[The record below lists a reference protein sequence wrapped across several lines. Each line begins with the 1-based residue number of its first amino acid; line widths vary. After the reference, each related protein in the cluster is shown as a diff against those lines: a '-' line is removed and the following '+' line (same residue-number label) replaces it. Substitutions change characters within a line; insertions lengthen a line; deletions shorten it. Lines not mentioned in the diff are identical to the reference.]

1 MSAELV
7 APLTPAMRNEV
18 LLVGRVAAE
27 AEERT
32 LPSGTVLV
40 TFRVIVDRPPAAKPA
55 HPRTPAVDTIDC
67 VAGNATV
74 RRAALGWLPGDV
86 VEVTGS
92 LRRRFWRAGTGAA
105 SRTEVEVAK
114 ARRLAR
120 AAPRDAPR
128 AGPSPPTE

>member
-7 APLTPAMRNEV
+7 APLSPVTRNEV
-18 LLVGRVAAE
+18 VLAGRLAAT

-40 TFRVIVDRPPAAKPA
+40 TFRVIVDRPPA
-55 HPRTPAVDTIDC
+55 PRPVSAPRAPAVDTIDC
-67 VAGNATV
+67 MAGTGPV

-86 VEVTGS
+86 VEVSGA

-105 SRTEVEVAK
+105 SRTEVEVTK

-120 AAPRDAPR
+120 AAPP
-128 AGPSPPTE
+128 GGT

>member
-1 MSAELV
+1 MAAEVL
-7 APLTPAMRNEV
+7 APPETSRNEV
-18 LLVGRVAAE
+18 CLAGRLAAP

-40 TFRVIVDRPPAAKPA
+40 TFRIVVGRPPPVRPVPA
-55 HPRTPAVDTIDC
+55 RTPTVDTIDC
-67 VAGNATV
+67 VAGTAAA

-92 LRRRFWRAGTGAA
+92 LRRRFWRAGAGAA

-120 AAPRDAPR
+120 A
-128 AGPSPPTE
+128 SPP

>member
-1 MSAELV
+1 MSAELAAV
-7 APLTPAMRNEV
+7 APMTRNEV
-18 LLVGRVAAE
+18 VLVGRVAAE

-40 TFRVIVDRPPAAKPA
+40 TFRVIVDRPPAARA
-55 HPRTPAVDTIDC
+55 VPRAPAVDTIDC
-67 VAGNATV
+67 IAGTAPV

-86 VEVTGS
+86 VEVSGA

-120 AAPRDAPR
+120 AAPP
-128 AGPSPPTE
+128 GGT